1 MLSNEEVAAIE
12 DMADWDPDHPMAKFC
27 NDPQSWYREA
37 MQIAIGLGL
46 ETEGGLP
53 SGCHAGRYTRPLKIY
68 DLGCGFGYFVRV
80 CSDLGHNAEGLD
92 RGGPPMLGGANDI
105 LGNKFVSGGIQPG
118 YAIPDDFQEADLIT
132 MFGVMFRHG
141 SAFASRDYWGWP
153 EYTFLAR
160 DICSRL
166 RPGGRL
172 VIRPNDTGGDG
183 KSFAH
188 LRDANEWSAH
198 IGAFATVSRTGRR
211 EVTITPKG
219 PNDD

>member
-12 DMADWDPDHPMAKFC
+12 DMADWAPDHPMAKFC
-27 NDPQSWYREA
+27 NDPRRWYSEA
-37 MQIAIGLGL
+37 VRLHGAIMGKGP
-46 ETEGGLP
+46 GVWSPVLP
-53 SGCHAGRYTRPLKIY
+53 PQRILDI
-68 DLGCGFGYFVRV
+68 GCGFGYFVRRCHDV
-80 CSDLGHNAEGLD
+80 GHYPVGLD
-92 RGGPPMLGGANDI
+92 LPGPPMIGRANEI
-105 LGNKFVSGGIQPG
+105 LGNRFISGTIKPFVVLPG
-118 YAIPDDFQEADLIT
+118 TPEAFDLIT

-183 KSFAH
+183 TSFAH